1 MLEEMVDGLSPEQ
14 PELYAIAIMM
24 LMAIE
29 N

>member
-1 MLEEMVDGLSPEQ
+1 MLEEMVNGLSPEQ
-14 PELYAIAIMM
+14 PKLYVIAIII